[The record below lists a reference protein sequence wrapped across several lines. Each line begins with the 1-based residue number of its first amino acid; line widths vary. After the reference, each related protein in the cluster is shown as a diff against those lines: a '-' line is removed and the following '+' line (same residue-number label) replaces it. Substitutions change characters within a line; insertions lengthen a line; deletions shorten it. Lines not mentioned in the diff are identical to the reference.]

1 MVKKMGFRMIY
12 DAITKT
18 KLLEQIYEDVGKMNR
33 ECKEIFKKAY
43 ECLVKN
49 RDEEALELAREDT
62 KINKYE
68 VKIRNDIMGY
78 LAINTAPD
86 LNTALTLASVVID
99 YERIGDYSK
108 IIAQLGLLY
117 PAKLEDGEY
126 IDIITQTMNT
136 VLKQFDLA
144 HEAFVEGNDRK
155 AQLVID
161 SYAGIKTLHDAL
173 VHKINK
179 EKDIEINKAIVYA
192 ALAIYLR
199 RIGAHLKNIAT
210 SVIAPFPEIG
220 FEKKDF

>member
-1 MVKKMGFRMIY
+1 C
-12 DAITKT
+12 
-18 KLLEQIYEDVGKMNR
+18 
-33 ECKEIFKKAY
+33 ECKKIFEKAY
-43 ECLVKN
+43 ECLVENK
-49 RDEEALELAREDT
+49 DKEAMELAREDRR
-62 KINKYE
+62 INKYE
-68 VKIRNDIMGY
+68 VKIRTDIMGY
-78 LAINTAPD
+78 LAVNTAPD
-86 LNTALTLASVVID
+86 LNTALTLASIVID

-117 PAKLEDGEY
+117 PAKVEDGEY
-126 IDIITQTMNT
+126 VDIVTQMKNT
-136 VLKQFDLA
+136 VLKQFDLT
-144 HEAFVEGNDRK
+144 HDAFANQDDKK

-173 VHKINK
+173 VHKLNK
-179 EKDIEINKAIVYA
+179 EKDIAINKAIVYA